1 MATDAVNSLEQSTSR
16 IRTHEPIIDPGV
28 RATRRVAEYLHALG
42 IADMVRVDQLAEEIV
57 AANSHGG
64 EPRAEVA
71 IAAAQ
76 ERVELFLHGV
86 FGDDASQIEPLWLRA
101 FLSAHPEHF
110 LGNIEAARTAVESF
124 GDPRAGKAPAHNQF
138 RDQQLRRMRAPRWA
152 LGLIPPAAI
161 TFGATFALV
170 HALAENGLSA
180 AELVWALLFA
190 FLFGL
195 ASIGLLTASVG
206 FVTGL
211 LKRRAPASVATQ
223 LPRSALVMP
232 IYHENPEHVFAA
244 LIAMRESLTKT
255 PGGDA
260 FEIFVLSDSRDPE
273 KAAEEERAFR
283 RAASSGDTTIP
294 MYYRRRAKNE
304 RQKAGNLAEFFERW
318 GHRYTYAVI
327 LDADSLMRGE
337 TIVELVRRMEAQPK
351 VALLQAPLEL
361 HRGTTLFSRAQ
372 QLAGS
377 VSGPMFT
384 RGLATWA
391 DGTANYY
398 GHNAAVRVNAF
409 LECCA
414 LPVLAGQPP
423 LGGHILSHDF
433 VEAALL
439 CRAGWEVRIAHD
451 LSGSWEELPPTLP
464 EYVGRDR
471 RWCQGN
477 MQHLQ
482 IAISEGLKPMSRIH
496 MLVGAF
502 AYLAGPVWMLF
513 VIIGAILAATSAT
526 TMVPPKVAVILAGA
540 TAITL
545 LGPRLLGLLSTL
557 FDRDARRAHGGAI
570 RVVLSVLFEAIF
582 AATIA
587 PLLMV
592 HHTKIV
598 LSILMGGS
606 ISWGAQSRRST
617 GALMK
622 IVRSEL
628 TSTVLG
634 VVMVALLVLFAL
646 PLVPWLSPIWLPLV
660 LAIPLALLASSEWAG
675 QALAFFG
682 ILRVPSETSTDDLVL
697 RADDLRSMT
706 TADDSA
712 RFRDMVLDPVL
723 LAAHIARLP
732 KDPPT
737 ANAPAKNGEQLERA
751 REKARR
757 AGPTALSV
765 AERKLLA
772 SDAESM
778 RWLHR
783 EAWRHWPV
791 ESWQLAREQP
801 QLPPEPTRA

>member
-1 MATDAVNSLEQSTSR
+1 MATEPVNSSLEQSTSR
-16 IRTHEPIIDPGV
+16 VRTYEPIIDPGV

-42 IADMVRVDQLAEEIV
+42 IADMARVDQLAEQIV
-57 AANSHGG
+57 GSHAGG
-64 EPRAEVA
+64 EPRAELA

-76 ERVELFLHGV
+76 ERVEQFLHAV
-86 FGDDASQIEPLWLRA
+86 FGDHAAEIDPLWLRA

-110 LGNIEAARTAVESF
+110 LSNVEAARTAVESF

-138 RDQQLRRMRAPRWA
+138 RDQQLHRMRAPRWA
-152 LGLIPPAAI
+152 LGLMVPSTI
-161 TFGATFALV
+161 TAGATFALV

-180 AELVWALLFA
+180 AELVWASLFA

-195 ASIGLLTASVG
+195 ASIGLFTAALG
-206 FVTGL
+206 FVRGL
-211 LKRRAPASVATQ
+211 FKARAPSVVATQ

-283 RAASSGDTTIP
+283 RAASAGDPTIP

-337 TIVELVRRMEAQPK
+337 TIVELVRRMEASPR

-398 GHNAAVRVNAF
+398 GHNAAVRVSAF

-414 LPVLAGQPP
+414 LPVLKGQPP

-439 CRAGWEVRIAHD
+439 CRAGWEVRIAYD
-451 LSGSWEELPPTLP
+451 LTGSWEELPPTLP
-464 EYVGRDR
+464 EYVARDR

-502 AYLAGPVWMLF
+502 AYLAGPVWLLF
-513 VIIGAILAATSAT
+513 VTMGAILAASSRT
-526 TMVPPKVAVILAGA
+526 TMVPPHVAVILASA
-540 TAITL
+540 TALTL

-557 FDRDARRAHGGAI
+557 LDGNARRAHGGAI
-570 RVVLSVLFEAIF
+570 RVVLSVLTEALF
-582 AATIA
+582 AAIIA

-592 HHTKIV
+592 HHTRIV
-598 LSILMGGS
+598 LSILMGGT

-617 GALMK
+617 GALMT
-622 IVRSEL
+622 IVRAEFV
-628 TSTVLG
+628 STIIGL
-634 VVMVALLVLFAL
+634 VMVASLGLFAL
-646 PLVPWLSPIWLPLV
+646 PLVPWLSPIWAPLV
-660 LAIPLALLASSEWAG
+660 LAIPLALFASSEWAG

-682 ILRVPSETSTDDLVL
+682 ILRVPSETAIDDLVL

-706 TADDSA
+706 TSDDSA

-732 KDPPT
+732 KD
-737 ANAPAKNGEQLERA
+737 AAPAGTPEQLERA
-751 REKARR
+751 RERARR
-757 AGPTALSV
+757 VGPTVLSP
-765 AERKLLA
+765 AERKLLT